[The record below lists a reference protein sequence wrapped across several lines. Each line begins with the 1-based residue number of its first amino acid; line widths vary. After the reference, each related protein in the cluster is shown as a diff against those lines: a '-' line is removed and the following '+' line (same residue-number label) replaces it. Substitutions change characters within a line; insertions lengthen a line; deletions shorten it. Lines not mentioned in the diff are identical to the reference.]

1 MATDPNL
8 APETHNSEQDD
19 EQSQAQTVA
28 EQANALRKGDPTAS
42 VKHDTTETPD
52 LVDHMRDMEAS
63 GRIDMSVD
71 ASLKIHDYAAFVPI
85 LEGAG
90 GLITDWD
97 GAPLRIDSGP
107 HVLAAGDAQ
116 NHAAAL
122 AMIRQARTGARQ
134 NGVGT

>member
-8 APETHNSEQDD
+8 APETHNSEQDH

-63 GRIDMSVD
+63 GRIDMGAFRGEPNMDDEDETYGESRDPDD
-71 ASLKIHDYAAFVPI
+71 A
-85 LEGAG
+85 
-90 GLITDWD
+90 
-97 GAPLRIDSGP
+97 
-107 HVLAAGDAQ
+107 
-116 NHAAAL
+116 
-122 AMIRQARTGARQ
+122 
-134 NGVGT
+134 